1 MKCDDASWYMFVYSQ
16 ILFFA
21 RALCQVLR
29 VSSSRRTRGMKKR
42 ADWGG
47 DQRTRRST
55 SGGLLLRGVHTI
67 GQWSRTQQVVACSSA
82 EAELNG
88 ICKAAAEGLAARN
101 LSAEFFLPVGL
112 VIKTDASAAKGVVTR
127 CGAGRI
133 KHLEVRQLWVQERE
147 RVGDL
152 SMKKIPR
159 GDNYSDLLTHHTT
172 EAELIKVLAEINVIR
187 RGPSFEAPARGGNR
201 AQ

>member
-1 MKCDDASWYMFVYSQ
+1 MT
-16 ILFFA
+16 
-21 RALCQVLR
+21 ALTD
-29 VSSSRRTRGMKKR
+29 S
-42 ADWGG
+42 DWGG

-67 GQWSRTQQVVACSSA
+67 GHWSRTQQVVACSSA

-187 RGPSFEAPARGGNR
+187 RGPSFAAPARGGQQ
-201 AQ
+201 AHEE